1 MRTRALLMLLLFCTA
16 KMMVAQ
22 NNNAQTVRQQR
33 RQTVAERRAAEQ
45 ARKDSLKLIYPI
57 SQTVPAGIEE
67 MKQLPMDLR
76 TPPNIKSD
84 TVYNEKDGTYSIGSR
99 LGEGSLLTT
108 PILMNQDEYTRWRM
122 SRSMQNF
129 FRKKNDEDW
138 LKAKDGDKFDF
149 TDMQFDLG
157 PAEKIF
163 GPGGV

>member
-1 MRTRALLMLLLFCTA
+1 M
-16 KMMVAQ
+16 
-22 NNNAQTVRQQR
+22 
-33 RQTVAERRAAEQ
+33 
-45 ARKDSLKLIYPI
+45 
-57 SQTVPAGIEE
+57 
-67 MKQLPMDLR
+67 
-76 TPPNIKSD
+76 
-84 TVYNEKDGTYSIGSR
+84 
-99 LGEGSLLTT
+99 GEGSLLTT

-163 GPGGV
+163 GPAV